1 MPAGNL
7 LLVKTSDKE
16 QVGRQDYDQQIARP
30 VREFLEK
37 KDTDERRI
45 KCIVLV
51 YGMPLRVLPPP
62 PTTTENRRLQELQA
76 VLKEKTEREKLAG
89 KEHKGIS
96 KEIEDKWADLK
107 KDIRRLS
114 RTDWAASVDSEL
126 ALVMEKT
133 YDLEGW
139 LPNRY
144 FVDFHGK
151 EIKNIPRRVILVSRV
166 DGPTPAIVRRIIDD
180 SIHAE
185 KEGLSGKAYFDARWP
200 EKSLP
205 DKKVSKPS
213 AYEIYDLAI
222 HKAARIVRES
232 KKLPVVLDER
242 PELFG
247 PGEAPDAALY
257 CGWYSLGKYVDAF
270 TWVRGAV
277 GYHVASS
284 ECTTLKTPGSTVWCK
299 AMLDKGIAA
308 TVGPVAEP
316 YLQSFPAPGVFFG
329 CLLDRRSDPCR
340 MLRSRE
346 SLLVMAT
353 GAYRRSPLS
362 SVQEALRPSPR
373 AGCSHLFH
381 PVIVTP
387 AIMLSTSLGGG
398 VECQLFSLPSVVA
411 QYPVLQAIPIS
422 IVAIKV
428 PSLIVL
434 TLFALN
440 PLMVSSS

>member
-166 DGPTPAIVRRIIDD
+166 DGPTPAIVAPHYQTTVHMPKRKAFRGRPI
-180 SIHAE
+180 STPG
-185 KEGLSGKAYFDARWP
+185 GL
-200 EKSLP
+200 KSLCRTR
-205 DKKVSKPS
+205 KTQS
-213 AYEIYDLAI
+213 L
-222 HKAARIVRES
+222 
-232 KKLPVVLDER
+232 R
-242 PELFG
+242 PTK
-247 PGEAPDAALY
+247 
-257 CGWYSLGKYVDAF
+257 SM
-270 TWVRGAV
+270 TWR
-277 GYHVASS
+277 SI
-284 ECTTLKTPGSTVWCK
+284 KRPGSS
-299 AMLDKGIAA
+299 
-308 TVGPVAEP
+308 
-316 YLQSFPAPGVFFG
+316 Q
-329 CLLDRRSDPCR
+329 
-340 MLRSRE
+340 RE
-346 SLLVMAT
+346 QEA
-353 GAYRRSPLS
+353 SPLS
-362 SVQEALRPSPR
+362 SMSDPSSS
-373 AGCSHLFH
+373 A
-381 PVIVTP
+381 P
-387 AIMLSTSLGGG
+387 ARRLMPP
-398 VECQLFSLPSVVA
+398 F
-411 QYPVLQAIPIS
+411 
-422 IVAIKV
+422 IVAGTALESMSMPLPGSEGQWDTTLPV
-428 PSLIVL
+428 PN
-434 TLFALN
+434 AR
-440 PLMVSSS
+440 P